1 MPDCDGHEQDPQ
13 VPRPGLKI
21 DLEAIDLD
29 REGRGLA
36 RLNSWV
42 VVVPD
47 LLPGER
53 ARVQLQQRQK
63 SQWLSRRLELQDIS
77 PERRSS
83 PCILAKDCGG
93 CTLQHWQD
101 QAQASWKRRNTRA
114 DPATCRGSG
123 PRARNCS
130 GGSRPLPRI
139 SQQGPDPFASG
150 SGWPASDGLLPP
162 WQPSDRQ
169 PESLPSS

>member
-36 RLNSWV
+36 RWNSWV

-63 SQWLSRRLELQDIS
+63 AQWLSRRLELQDIS
-77 PERRSS
+77 PERRAS

-101 QAQASWKRRNTRA
+101 EAQTSWK
-114 DPATCRGSG
+114 
-123 PRARNCS
+123 
-130 GGSRPLPRI
+130 
-139 SQQGPDPFASG
+139 
-150 SGWPASDGLLPP
+150 
-162 WQPSDRQ
+162 
-169 PESLPSS
+169 